1 MKLPNRKRQSNFKLL
16 KASEKL
22 LTRLPKRKIK
32 IFMKNKFTRREFLTI
47 SGIGTAGILLSK
59 TVDASSFRNKKTKEM
74 LLYIGT
80 YTSKGS
86 EGIYVY
92 KFNAETGDLGKLHTV
107 KDVVQPS
114 FLTIDKSR
122 KYLYAVNETEE
133 FEGKKSGAVSAF
145 AIDQKTGD
153 LKFLNKQPS
162 LGGAPCFITV
172 SNNEKFVLVANY
184 LGGNVSVFPIEAGGK
199 LGASVDLQQN
209 NGSGPNK
216 DRQEAAHAHSI
227 DLDKKNKFA
236 VACDLGV
243 DKVFIYEF
251 DDKTG
256 KLKPNPNQNVF
267 QTKPGAGPRHF
278 AFHPKGKFAFVINEL
293 DTTITSLAFDEKNG
307 TLKEIQTVPTLPE
320 SFKGSNTCADVHVSP
335 NGKFLYGSN
344 RGHDSIVVYKID
356 EKTGKLNYVEHTATG
371 GKTPRNFTIA
381 PNGKFLLAANQN
393 SDSIIV
399 FKINEKSGK
408 LTQTE
413 SKVDVSMPVC
423 LQLIPAFS

>member
-1 MKLPNRKRQSNFKLL
+1 M
-16 KASEKL
+16 
-22 LTRLPKRKIK
+22 IG
-32 IFMKNKFTRREFLTI
+32 
-47 SGIGTAGILLSK
+47 GIGTAGILLPK
-59 TVDASSFRNKKTKEM
+59 TINASSFTDKKSKEM
-74 LLYIGT
+74 LLYVGT

-92 KFNAETGDLGKLHTV
+92 KFDAETGELSKLHTV

-153 LKFLNKQPS
+153 LKFLNKVSS
-162 LGGAPCFITV
+162 LGGAPCHISV
-172 SNNEKFVLVANY
+172 SDNGKFTLVANY
-184 LGGNVSVFPIEAGGK
+184 LGGNVSVLPIEANGK
-199 LGASVDLQQN
+199 LGTSVDLQQHT
-209 NGSGPNK
+209 GSGPNK

-227 DLDKKNKFA
+227 NLDQKNRFA
-236 VACDLGV
+236 IACDLGV
-243 DKVFIYEF
+243 DKVFIYKF
-251 DDKTG
+251 DAQNG
-256 KLKPNPNQNVF
+256 KLKPNPAQNVF

-293 DTTITSLAFDEKNG
+293 DTTISSLAFDAEKG

-320 SFKGSNTCADVHVSP
+320 SFKGANTCADIHASP
-335 NGKFLYGSN
+335 DGKFLYGTN
-344 RGHDSIVVYKID
+344 RGHDSFVVYKID
-356 EKTGKLNYVEHTATG
+356 EKTGKLEYVEHTPTG

-399 FKINEKSGK
+399 FRIDKNSGK
-408 LTQTE
+408 LTATE
-413 SKVDVSMPVC
+413 NKAEVSMPVC
-423 LQLIPAFS
+423 LKLIPAFS